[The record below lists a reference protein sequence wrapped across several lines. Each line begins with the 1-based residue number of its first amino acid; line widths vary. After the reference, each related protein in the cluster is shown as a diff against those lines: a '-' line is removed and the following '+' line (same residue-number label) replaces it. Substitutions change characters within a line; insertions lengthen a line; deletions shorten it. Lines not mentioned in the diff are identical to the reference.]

1 MISNQHGTDVSYPA
15 LQIKKSPAHTY
26 ALTHQ
31 PIRVHP
37 FLPTY
42 PPIPSYVSTHSFLR
56 IPSTIYSY
64 LRNPFHVGSQPFV
77 RTYSINPFNDS
88 YKSFKRFIRVL

>member
-15 LQIKKSPAHTY
+15 LQIKKSPGSHIRSY
-26 ALTHQ
+26 A
-31 PIRVHP
+31 
-37 FLPTY
+37 PTDTC
-42 PPIPSYVSTHSFLR
+42 PSIPSYVSVHSFLR

-77 RTYSINPFNDS
+77 RRFSTICTYLFD
-88 YKSFKRFIRVL
+88 KSF